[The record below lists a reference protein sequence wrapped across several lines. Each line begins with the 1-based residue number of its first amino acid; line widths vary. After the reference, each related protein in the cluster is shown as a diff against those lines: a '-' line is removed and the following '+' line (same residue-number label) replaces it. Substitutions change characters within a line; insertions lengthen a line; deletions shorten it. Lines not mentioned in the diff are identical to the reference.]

1 MSARRYER
9 TGNCEVRTVT
19 RTLAI
24 LSLLLVAS
32 CAGRPAFA
40 APDPALARCHDLQW
54 FVEGMQRNHWQH
66 VVLRGSSLETLMNFL
81 DGTPGLDIM
90 TIDPESAIVTTDPGE
105 TRAAIALVKNGQICD
120 RINAPMEVAR
130 QFMAGA

>member
-1 MSARRYER
+1 MKL
-9 TGNCEVRTVT
+9 
-19 RTLAI
+19 LAI
-24 LSLLLVAS
+24 LAVLLVAS

-40 APDPALARCHDLQW
+40 NPGAERCHDLQW

-66 VVLRGSSLETLMNFL
+66 VVLRGSALESLVNFL
-81 DGTPGLDIM
+81 DGTPGLDTV

-105 TRAAIALVKNGQICD
+105 TRAVIALVKNGQICD
-120 RINAPMEVAR
+120 RINAPMEIAR